1 MRDLPDVVLHCKAVS
16 LLRAV
21 SLTLVSGLTMGPLAA
36 VYCNDVS
43 LASRSCC
50 EKSAGCDRAAMPPA
64 AIDDCCQRAPIEKD
78 KSESAAKLTKPI
90 RPLVAAVDGV
100 LAPAADA
107 TLPAIRL
114 SFGPVESLTVDPA
127 PSPPSVLRL

>member
-1 MRDLPDVVLHCKAVS
+1 VS

-21 SLTLVSGLTMGPLAA
+21 SLTLVSGLMLGPLAA

-43 LASRSCC
+43 PASRSCC
-50 EKSAGCDRAAMPPA
+50 EKSAGCDRTAAPPA
-64 AIDDCCQRAPIEKD
+64 ASDDCCQRAPAEKD
-78 KSESAAKLTKPI
+78 KSETAAKPTKPI

-100 LAPAADA
+100 VALADVIV
-107 TLPAIRL
+107 LPVIRL
-114 SFGPVESLTVDPA
+114 PIGTADSLTVDPA